1 MSKESQIRAHKE
13 ELNQRL
19 SVLTLPKTQCINF
32 TLFFY
37 AFGEG
42 HMSLTLVNI
51 SLDSSYLS
59 K

>member
-19 SVLTLPKTQCINF
+19 SVLTLTY
-32 TLFFY
+32 FFY
-37 AFGEG
+37 SFGEG

-51 SLDSSYLS
+51 FLDSSYLS